1 MDGRDAFLTLAREK
15 HYEFSSLRRAKFS
28 TMAMLVELHNNGAD
42 RFVYSCNICKRHVET
57 RYHCNE
63 CEVYRQSSFIVV
75 LIQDLLPSHLGQSNF
90 PITFFSWP
98 SQRRLTI
105 KLTCVCVRVSELE
118 WIIFLETNLLI
129 LMYLPLYI
137 RDSLFNLY
145 LSTLLNLVSV
155 CMRLQ
160 PIGIYERF
168 KQVSELE
175 EPVWISL
182 WTFKSD

>member
-1 MDGRDAFLTLAREK
+1 MTIA
-15 HYEFSSLRRAKFS
+15 AK
-28 TMAMLVELHNNGAD
+28 TNYKANL
-42 RFVYSCNICKRHVET
+42 
-57 RYHCNE
+57 
-63 CEVYRQSSFIVV
+63 
-75 LIQDLLPSHLGQSNF
+75 
-90 PITFFSWP
+90 
-98 SQRRLTI
+98 
-105 KLTCVCVRVSELE
+105 CVCVRVSELE

-155 CMRLQ
+155 CVRLQ